1 MGKKAIRFALG
12 AVILT
17 FSFPAEA
24 QQPKKIP
31 RIGYL
36 TGVGSAPSK
45 AFLQGLRDLG
55 YIEGKNILI
64 EFRTTEG
71 KSERWPELAAELVR
85 LKVDVIVA
93 ETTGEVSA
101 AKSAMPTIPIVMRG
115 VADPI
120 ALGFVASLAHPGGNI
135 TGIATLAPE
144 LSGKRLELLKE
155 VIPKLS
161 RVAFL
166 SSPAK
171 GFRTSIKE
179 TEVVAQAL
187 GLQLQILQIR
197 GADELEGAFDVAKKQ
212 GAGALLEAQAASF
225 GPYQSRIID
234 LAAKNRLPTMY
245 YNQRYVELGG
255 LMSYGLPP
263 FFEDPRVASMV
274 DKILKGTKPA
284 DIPVEQPTKFELVI
298 NLKTAKQ
305 TGVSIPP
312 KVLMWADRVIE

>member
-1 MGKKAIRFALG
+1 MRRVECHVSRDKEGDRGEDVKKKVISIIFRARFFSSLHSALCLLAAMLL
-12 AVILT
+12 AV
-17 FSFPAEA
+17 SFPAAA

-71 KSERWPELAAELVR
+71 KPRLPELAAELVR

-93 ETTGEVSA
+93 NTTPAVIA
-101 AKSAMPTIPIVMRG
+101 AKNAMPTIPIVMRN

-120 ALGFVASLAHPGGNI
+120 ALGLVASLAHPGGNI
-135 TGIATLAPE
+135 TGIATVAPE

-225 GPYQSRIID
+225 GPY
-234 LAAKNRLPTMY
+234 
-245 YNQRYVELGG
+245 
-255 LMSYGLPP
+255 
-263 FFEDPRVASMV
+263 
-274 DKILKGTKPA
+274 
-284 DIPVEQPTKFELVI
+284 
-298 NLKTAKQ
+298 
-305 TGVSIPP
+305 
-312 KVLMWADRVIE
+312 